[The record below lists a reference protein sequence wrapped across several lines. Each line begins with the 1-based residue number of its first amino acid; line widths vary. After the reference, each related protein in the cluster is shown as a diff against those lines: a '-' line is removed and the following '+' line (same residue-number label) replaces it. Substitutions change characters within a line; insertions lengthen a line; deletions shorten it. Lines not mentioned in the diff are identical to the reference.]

1 MNKKEFISILEKRLN
16 GIPKQ
21 DIDNT
26 IEYYNEIIMDKQ
38 DDGLSEEE
46 AINSLGTIDEII
58 NLTLSEISMPKLVKE
73 KLNLNRKLKTWEI
86 VLLSASSIIWVPL
99 LIVLLAVIF
108 VVYVCI
114 WSGVIALGSVSI
126 SCFAASLVGVFGLF
140 DVLTLNVSS
149 GLFSIGIGMAS
160 LGCGLL
166 LGLLTI
172 KLAKIMIIVCKKMLL
187 KVKSLFVKRGE

>member
-86 VLLSASSIIWVPL
+86 VLLSASSIIWVP
-99 LIVLLAVIF
+99 
-108 VVYVCI
+108 
-114 WSGVIALGSVSI
+114 
-126 SCFAASLVGVFGLF
+126 
-140 DVLTLNVSS
+140 
-149 GLFSIGIGMAS
+149 
-160 LGCGLL
+160 
-166 LGLLTI
+166 
-172 KLAKIMIIVCKKMLL
+172 
-187 KVKSLFVKRGE
+187 

>member
-21 DIDNT
+21 DIVNT

-58 NLTLSEISMPKLVKE
+58 NLTLSEVSMPKLVKE

-86 VLLSASSIIWVPL
+86 VLLSATSIIWVPL

-126 SCFAASLVGVFGLF
+126 SCFATSLVGIFGLL

-149 GLFSIGIGMAS
+149 GLFSIGIGMVA

-172 KLAKIMIIVCKKMLL
+172 KLAKIMIVVCKKMLL